1 MIQEEL
7 LKKAIQNQCRN
18 GNIKMTYGI
27 RILDDKN
34 KYVTVDLP
42 DVLVEIHN
50 GDRFYWS
57 ILDLYFIGYREESKP
72 ISISEKEI
80 IESERGLFLSWE
92 DLNTLA
98 RNFEQVI
105 DLTLIGCFDKDR
117 IKSYETDEEM
127 YEVCDIVIVMFDSC
141 YWEVFTKDK
150 NLIERWAKKFNDVE
164 WLMRNET

>member
-80 IESERGLFLSWE
+80 IESERGLFLCSFSMISFRICFTS
-92 DLNTLA
+92 LLLA
-98 RNFEQVI
+98 SSPESVAI
-105 DLTLIGCFDKDR
+105 P
-117 IKSYETDEEM
+117 SE
-127 YEVCDIVIVMFDSC
+127 
-141 YWEVFTKDK
+141 
-150 NLIERWAKKFNDVE
+150 KKY
-164 WLMRNET
+164 LSG